1 MEQFASCRLMFSLH
15 RGCEVK
21 FDDMQRSGRDRF
33 YVPACTYQTRRTT
46 DVEFKIDPEFK
57 TSIPPLSEEEKEQLE
72 AMILADGVIIN
83 PLIVW
88 NGILV
93 DGHNR
98 LEIIQKHPEIKY
110 TVFEKDFP
118 DRYAAL
124 AYIYKNQ
131 LGRRNLTPELRRYL
145 IGKQYSAEK
154 ASMGGS
160 RGNQYTKMA
169 GSQDGNLPNPKKT
182 CERIAKENNIGKN
195 TVIRAE
201 TYSKAID
208 AAEDVLPGTKN
219 RFLSG
224 QIKPTE
230 KDIAALARA
239 APEEIPALLEEIE
252 NSKQPA
258 AQDSR
263 DSDELPLGYI
273 DMDQLTK
280 ELQSAPGGGSE
291 ADMFFELEDA
301 MKTMIFR
308 WTVCLCRYERY
319 YKINAHK
326 ERIKEII
333 HIGKKFLKR
342 IEGGRNPYDKDIL

>member
-1 MEQFASCRLMFSLH
+1 M
-15 RGCEVK
+15 K
-21 FDDMQRSGRDRF
+21 FI
-33 YVPACTYQTRRTT
+33 
-46 DVEFKIDPEFK
+46 IDPEFR
-57 TSIPPLSEEEKEQLE
+57 TSIPPLSEDEKEQLE
-72 AMILADGVIIN
+72 AMILADGVVIN

-98 LEIIQKHPEIKY
+98 YQIIQKHPEIKFN
-110 TVFEKDFP
+110 VFEKDFP
-118 DRYAAL
+118 DRFAAL
-124 AYIYKNQ
+124 AYMYKNQ
-131 LGRRNLTPELRRYL
+131 LGRRNLTSELRRYL

-182 CERIAKENNIGKN
+182 CERIAKDNNIGKN

-201 TYSKAID
+201 TYSKTVD
-208 AAEDVLPGTKN
+208 AVEDVLPGTKN

-224 QIKPTE
+224 QIRPTE
-230 KDIAALARA
+230 KEIAALARA
-239 APEEIPALLEEIE
+239 APEEIPELLEEIE
-252 NSKQPA
+252 NGKQSA
-258 AQDSR
+258 AQDNR
-263 DSDELPLGYI
+263 NKDELPLGYI

-280 ELQSAPGGGSE
+280 ELRSAPGGGSE
-291 ADMFFELEDA
+291 ADMFSELEDA

-326 ERIKEII
+326 EHIKEII

>member
-1 MEQFASCRLMFSLH
+1 M
-15 RGCEVK
+15 K
-21 FDDMQRSGRDRF
+21 FI
-33 YVPACTYQTRRTT
+33 
-46 DVEFKIDPEFK
+46 IDPEFR
-57 TSIPPLSEEEKEQLE
+57 TSIPPLSEDEKEQLE
-72 AMILADGVIIN
+72 AMILADGVVIN

-98 LEIIQKHPEIKY
+98 YQIIQKHPEIKF

-118 DRYAAL
+118 DRFAAL
-124 AYIYKNQ
+124 AYMYKNQ

-160 RGNQYTKMA
+160 RGNQYTKVA
-169 GSQDGNLPNPKKT
+169 GYQNDNLPKREKT
-182 CERIAKENNIGKN
+182 CDRIAKENDINRS

-201 TYSKAID
+201 TYSKAVD
-208 AAEDVLPGTKN
+208 ATENVLPGTRN

-224 QIKPTE
+224 QLKPTE
-230 KDIAALARA
+230 KYISALARA
-239 APEEIPALLEEIE
+239 APEEIPDLLEEIE
-252 NSKQPA
+252 NGKQPA

-263 DSDELPLGYI
+263 DKDELPLGYI

-280 ELQSAPGGGSE
+280 ELRSAPGGGSE
-291 ADMFFELEDA
+291 ADMFSELEDA

-308 WTVCLCRYERY
+308 WTVFLCRYERY

-326 ERIKEII
+326 EHIKEII

>member
-1 MEQFASCRLMFSLH
+1 MN
-15 RGCEVK
+15 
-21 FDDMQRSGRDRF
+21 
-33 YVPACTYQTRRTT
+33 
-46 DVEFKIDPEFK
+46 FKIDPEFK
-57 TSIPPLSEEEKEQLE
+57 ENIPPLTEDEKAQLE
-72 AMILADGVIIN
+72 AVILADGVVIN

-88 NGILV
+88 NGILI

-98 LEIIQKHPEIKY
+98 FEIIQNHPELKY
-110 TVFEKDFP
+110 TVFEKNFP
-118 DRYAAL
+118 ARFAAL
-124 AYIYKNQ
+124 AYMYKSQ

-154 ASMGGS
+154 ASHGARDAF
-160 RGNQYTKMA
+160 RGNQYEKMVS
-169 GSQDGNLPNPKKT
+169 SQVGNLPKQEKT

-201 TYSKAID
+201 TYSKAVD

-224 QIKPTE
+224 HIKPTE

-252 NSKQPA
+252 TGKQPA
-258 AQDSR
+258 EPNNR
-263 DSDELPLGYI
+263 DNDELPLGYI

-280 ELQSAPGGGSE
+280 ELQSEPGGGSA

>member
-1 MEQFASCRLMFSLH
+1 M
-15 RGCEVK
+15 K
-21 FDDMQRSGRDRF
+21 FI
-33 YVPACTYQTRRTT
+33 
-46 DVEFKIDPEFK
+46 IDPEFR
-57 TSIPPLSEEEKEQLE
+57 TSIPPLSEDEKEQLE
-72 AMILADGVIIN
+72 AMILADGVVIN

-98 LEIIQKHPEIKY
+98 YEIIQKHPEIKY
-110 TVFEKDFP
+110 NVFEKDFP
-118 DRYAAL
+118 DRFAAL
-124 AYIYKNQ
+124 AYMYKNQ

-154 ASMGGS
+154 ASKGGS

-201 TYSKAID
+201 TYSKAVD
-208 AAEDVLPGTKN
+208 ATEDVLPGTKN

-224 QIKPTE
+224 QIRPTE

-239 APEEIPALLEEIE
+239 APEEIPELLEEIE
-252 NSKQPA
+252 NGKQSA
-258 AQDSR
+258 VQDNR
-263 DSDELPLGYI
+263 DKDELPLGYI

-280 ELQSAPGGGSE
+280 ELRSAPGGGSE
-291 ADMFFELEDA
+291 ADMFSELEDA

-326 ERIKEII
+326 EHIKEII

>member
-1 MEQFASCRLMFSLH
+1 MN
-15 RGCEVK
+15 
-21 FDDMQRSGRDRF
+21 
-33 YVPACTYQTRRTT
+33 
-46 DVEFKIDPEFK
+46 FKIDPEFK
-57 TSIPPLSEEEKEQLE
+57 ENIPPLTEDEKAQLE
-72 AMILADGVIIN
+72 AVILADGVVIN

-88 NGILV
+88 NEILI

-98 LEIIQKHPEIKY
+98 FEIIQNHPELKY
-110 TVFEKDFP
+110 TVFEKNFP
-118 DRYAAL
+118 DRFAAL
-124 AYIYKNQ
+124 AYMYKSQ

-154 ASMGGS
+154 ASHGARDAF
-160 RGNQYTKMA
+160 RGNQYEKMVS
-169 GSQDGNLPNPKKT
+169 SQVGNLPKQEKT

-201 TYSKAID
+201 TYSKAVD

-224 QIKPTE
+224 HIKPTE

-252 NSKQPA
+252 TGKQPA
-258 AQDSR
+258 EPNNR
-263 DSDELPLGYI
+263 DNDELPLGYI

-280 ELQSAPGGGSE
+280 ELQSEPGGGSA

>member
-1 MEQFASCRLMFSLH
+1 MN
-15 RGCEVK
+15 
-21 FDDMQRSGRDRF
+21 
-33 YVPACTYQTRRTT
+33 
-46 DVEFKIDPEFK
+46 FKIDPEFK
-57 TSIPPLSEEEKEQLE
+57 ENIPPLTEDEKAQLE
-72 AMILADGVIIN
+72 AVILADGVVIN

-88 NGILV
+88 NGILI

-98 LEIIQKHPEIKY
+98 FEIIQNHPELKY
-110 TVFEKDFP
+110 TVFEKNFP
-118 DRYAAL
+118 DRFAAL
-124 AYIYKNQ
+124 AYMYKSQ

-154 ASMGGS
+154 ASHGARDAF
-160 RGNQYTKMA
+160 RGNQYEKMVS
-169 GSQDGNLPNPKKT
+169 SQVGNLTKQEKT

-201 TYSKAID
+201 TYSKAVD

-230 KDIAALARA
+230 KDIAELARA

-252 NSKQPA
+252 NSKQPT

-280 ELQSAPGGGSE
+280 ELQSEPGGGSE

-326 ERIKEII
+326 EHIKEIV
-333 HIGKKFLKR
+333 HIGRKFLKR